1 MRRTRGKERA
11 RFARLR
17 SAPRLPKANGVHESS
32 LSIKKN
38 HCMLFMYTSWKC
50 QPPHR
55 ALQLRPTLPGC
66 PKCHGAGCKSVLI
79 SECFI
84 RVYFVS
90 RARALA
96 RVNTG
101 CVYSTLLH
109 MPAPADGAAARGIH
123 TALSVGER
131 GREGGREGGGTRY
144 VCIIDSRQPRD

>member
-32 LSIKKN
+32 LSIKTN

-90 RARALA
+90 RARARTCEYRLCVQHTVAHA
-96 RVNTG
+96 RSG
-101 CVYSTLLH
+101 GWRG
-109 MPAPADGAAARGIH
+109 GAAWH
-123 TALSVGER
+123 TYSSVCWRAG
-131 GREGGREGGGTRY
+131 EGGREGGRR
-144 VCIIDSRQPRD
+144 DSIRLHY